1 VPQLE
6 DAAMAQFFLLFLFP
20 PMARELVALQMI
32 ELKAEVKRTTKKQNM
47 SVSNAKFGVFNLVTL
62 LSFGVR
68 KIKMLEIF
76 ILVLPNTGV

>member
-1 VPQLE
+1 
-6 DAAMAQFFLLFLFP
+6 
-20 PMARELVALQMI
+20 MI
-32 ELKAEVKRTTKKQNM
+32 ELKAEVKRTTKEQNM

-68 KIKMLEIF
+68 KIKMLAIF